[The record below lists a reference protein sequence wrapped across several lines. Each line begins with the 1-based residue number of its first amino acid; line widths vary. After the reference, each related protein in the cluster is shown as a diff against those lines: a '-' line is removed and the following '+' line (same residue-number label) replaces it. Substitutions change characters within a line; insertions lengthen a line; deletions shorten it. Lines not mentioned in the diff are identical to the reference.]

1 MDYGLW
7 TIDSFL
13 IFALMVNY
21 NPKDWFKLIFSIQK
35 SDTIRMLM
43 PAISGIGLFT
53 FAVCFAEIELFELKY
68 KSTTLVHSL
77 LGFVISMLLVFRTN
91 TAYERWWEGR
101 KLWGSLINNTRNLA
115 IKLNVYIPASEHE
128 TRERFRVLIS
138 NYAFALKEH
147 LRNSKK
153 TEELEETSVLPVKN
167 LENAK
172 HVPNHIAAIIF
183 SELNQLCEKKIINDE
198 KMIVLNAEFSSLTDI
213 TGACERIKNTPI
225 PYSYSMFLK
234 KFIFIYVITMPFGF
248 VTDFK
253 YWTILVV
260 IFVFYVLASLELIAE
275 EIEDPFGRDANDLP
289 TDDIAGRIKNNL
301 RDIFKSP

>member
-1 MDYGLW
+1 
-7 TIDSFL
+7 
-13 IFALMVNY
+13 MVNY
-21 NPKDWFKLIFSIQK
+21 NPKDWFKLIFSVQK
-35 SDTIRMLM
+35 SDTIRMLA
-43 PAISGIGLFT
+43 PAIIGIATFT
-53 FAVCFAEIELFELKY
+53 FFVCFIEIHVLELKY

-101 KLWGSLINNTRNLA
+101 KLWGAMVNNSRNLA
-115 IKLNVYIPASEHE
+115 IKLNTYIPKGDSE
-128 TRERFRVLIS
+128 TRERFRILLT
-138 NYAFALKEH
+138 NYVFAVKEH
-147 LRNSKK
+147 LRTGVK
-153 TEELEETSVLPVKN
+153 TEQLEETSALPFADFKKVN
-167 LENAK
+167 
-172 HVPNHIAAIIF
+172 HVPNHIASVIF
-183 SELNQLCEKKIINDE
+183 NELNQLVEKKIINDE

-213 TGACERIKNTPI
+213 TGGCERIKNTPI

-253 YWTILVV
+253 YWTVPVV

-275 EIEDPFGRDANDLP
+275 EIEDPFGKDANDLP

-301 RDIFKSP
+301 REIFSLSSRP

>member
-1 MDYGLW
+1 
-7 TIDSFL
+7 
-13 IFALMVNY
+13 MVNY
-21 NPKDWFKLIFSIQK
+21 NPKDWFKLIFSVQK

-43 PAISGIGLFT
+43 PAITGIGFFT
-53 FAVCFAEIELFELKY
+53 FAICYVEIELFELKY

-77 LGFVISMLLVFRTN
+77 LGFVISLLLVFRTN

-101 KLWGSLINNTRNLA
+101 KLWGSLINNSRNLA
-115 IKLNVYIPASEHE
+115 IKLNVYIPAGEHE

-153 TEELEETSVLPVKN
+153 TEELEEINVFRVKN
-167 LENAK
+167 LEHSK
-172 HVPNHIAAIIF
+172 HIPNQIAALIF
-183 SELNQLCEKKIINDE
+183 SELNQLSEKKIINDE
-198 KMIVLNAEFSSLTDI
+198 KMILLNAEFSSLTDI

-275 EIEDPFGRDANDLP
+275 EIEDPFGKDANDLP

-301 RDIFKSP
+301 REIFSA